1 MKIGFIGTG
10 NMGRIL
16 IEAFVESEAVNPN
29 QLFITNRT
37 IAKAVEIQNKY
48 PQITVVASS
57 EEVVRSADIIFLCV
71 KPLDFHSLLKQV
83 APHLTAEQCVVSIT
97 SPITVQ
103 LLEYLVPCH
112 IARVIPS
119 INNRALSGSSLITFS
134 DRCGAHFRNFI
145 ETTFRRISTPVY
157 IDEQVT
163 RAASDI
169 ASCGPAFFSYLLQ
182 RFIDAAVRK
191 THITREQATMLTS
204 EMIIGLGELLKKE
217 VYSLPSLQQ
226 KVCVRGG
233 VTGEG
238 IKVLESGLGDLFE
251 NLFEKTHEKFRED
264 IEEVEKQ
271 FNSNIQ

>member
-16 IEAFVESEAVNPN
+16 IEAFVESEAVNPD

-37 IAKAVEIQNKY
+37 IARAVEIQNKY
-48 PQITVVASS
+48 PQVTVVASS

-83 APHLTAEQCVVSIT
+83 APHLTTEQCVVSIT

-134 DRCGAHFRNFI
+134 DRCSAHFRNFI

-157 IDEQVT
+157 IDERVT

-217 VYSLPSLQQ
+217 IYNLP
-226 KVCVRGG
+226 
-233 VTGEG
+233 
-238 IKVLESGLGDLFE
+238 
-251 NLFEKTHEKFRED
+251 
-264 IEEVEKQ
+264 
-271 FNSNIQ
+271 